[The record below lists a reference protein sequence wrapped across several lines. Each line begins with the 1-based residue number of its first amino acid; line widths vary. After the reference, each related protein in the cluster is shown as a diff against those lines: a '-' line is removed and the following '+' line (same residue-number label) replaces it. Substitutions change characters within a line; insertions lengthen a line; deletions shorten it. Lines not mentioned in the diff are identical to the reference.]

1 MENLLF
7 RGGCWGFPFPPVREG
22 FVEKLWKGTNRFL
35 FHIRCLNPVLNVENS
50 VEKVKNY
57 RFIPQDMG
65 QNPTF
70 FSGKVYILGKIRVL
84 RAGFCTKFTP
94 GGGKQR
100 GRGVRFPSR
109 TLASG
114 RVFCG
119 TMARPVRAYPGDRA
133 PVPEWDLYSFR
144 LRASAALRADAP
156 LGQRDEGGVSNP
168 LPTSLWTPIP
178 TTTTRATALD
188 PVSVDC
194 TPPGATVPDSGR
206 GLWPQSPCR
215 RPRRSVL
222 IWEFARDARAETL
235 NRKPFHAASSA
246 RPQLQRYAPACP
258 MR

>member
-35 FHIRCLNPVLNVENS
+35 FHIRCLNSVLNVENS

-100 GRGVRFPSR
+100 G
-109 TLASG
+109 
-114 RVFCG
+114 
-119 TMARPVRAYPGDRA
+119 
-133 PVPEWDLYSFR
+133 
-144 LRASAALRADAP
+144 
-156 LGQRDEGGVSNP
+156 EGG
-168 LPTSLWTPIP
+168 
-178 TTTTRATALD
+178 
-188 PVSVDC
+188 
-194 TPPGATVPDSGR
+194 GAVPDFCV
-206 GLWPQSPCR
+206 WPGSRQ
-215 RPRRSVL
+215 
-222 IWEFARDARAETL
+222 F
-235 NRKPFHAASSA
+235 F
-246 RPQLQRYAPACP
+246 
-258 MR
+258 